1 MLYGP
6 RPRALGAPH
15 WHFYRRFWLRFGS
28 KLGPEPGTPPTG
40 PRVARTAGP
49 KKAFFRFCLN
59 RIFEF
64 RKTKNSQHL
73 GAFFRGT
80 IFFTPP
86 PGFRGSS
93 GAENQPHPPE
103 FQKSLYRLEKY
114 TLPVDPSSPAFW
126 GTVGAEKALW
136 TSVSGACVLSGAI
149 SAGQVAAVLLLDLQI
164 HSPDRAISYSL
175 SGHGSQKKTAS
186 AYFIPCHSPSARVGE
201 TTKRRA
207 LLLAATTA
215 PCSFFS

>member
-15 WHFYRRFWLRFGS
+15 WHFCRRSGLRFGS

-114 TLPVDPSSPAFW
+114 TLPVDPSLPMAGL
-126 GTVGAEKALW
+126 GTDDQK
-136 TSVSGACVLSGAI
+136 
-149 SAGQVAAVLLLDLQI
+149 SAA
-164 HSPDRAISYSL
+164 H
-175 SGHGSQKKTAS
+175 
-186 AYFIPCHSPSARVGE
+186 
-201 TTKRRA
+201 
-207 LLLAATTA
+207 ATTPIA
-215 PCSFFS
+215 TAFKTCVSHRKMGS